1 MPPALI
7 SNMRKLDKIIRDNQG
22 NDIMDL
28 SRYSFIAPPTLLP
41 LLQYME
47 LHDIYEYYPHNATKK
62 YLEKVLGREKCADTT
77 IPLRKLKEFH
87 YDDYFHVAEKVEM
100 YLSDLTNEIVALMP
114 TQVDSQSMDLLFY
127 EMVTN
132 IYKHSKCENA
142 YILCQKYP
150 RVKTIDICIIDDGI
164 TIPGSFEDEGIYFLN
179 DSEAIYDA
187 INGKTTDKEKA
198 QLHGRGLNTSAN
210 ITSLG
215 FGEEML
221 VASRNG
227 VCTVNK
233 KGVRTWNKNMPFI
246 DGTFVTL
253 RINTNKIKNIHEYIK
268 RREFNKN
275 KRNED

>member
-1 MPPALI
+1 MNIMPPSLI
-7 SNMRKLDKIIRDNQG
+7 SNMRKLNKIIEDNEG
-22 NDIMDL
+22 SDIMNL

-47 LHDIYEYYPHNATKK
+47 INNISQYHPHKATKH
-62 YLEKVLGREKCADTT
+62 YLEKVLGKEKCTDTT
-77 IPLRKLKEFH
+77 IPLRKLKEFN
-87 YDDYFHVAEKVEM
+87 YNDYFQIAEKVEM
-100 YLSDLTNEIVALMP
+100 YLSDLTIEIVELMP
-114 TQVDSQSMDLLFY
+114 SQVDNQSIDLIFY

-132 IYKHSKCENA
+132 IYKHSKCNNA

-150 RVKTIDICIIDDGI
+150 KVKTIDICIIDDGI
-164 TIPGSFEDEGIYFLN
+164 SIPGSFEEKGIYFIN
-179 DSEAIYDA
+179 DSEAIYGA

-198 QLHGRGLNTSAN
+198 QLHGRGLNTAAN

-233 KGVRTWNKNMPFI
+233 KGIRTWNKNIPFI

-253 RINTNKIKNIHEYIK
+253 RINTNKIKNIYKYIK
-268 RREFNKN
+268 RTEFD
-275 KRNED
+275 RNG